1 MSEQCYELRSYRWK
15 GEPCVALYCD
25 GRRLGHLAAATGVS
39 VDMARRLGARL
50 IELGEV
56 RDAPTV
62 TAASVTDWSSHDSA
76 V

>member
-1 MSEQCYELRSYRWK
+1 ME
-15 GEPCVALYCD
+15 
-25 GRRLGHLAAATGVS
+25 VS

-62 TAASVTDWSSHDSA
+62 TATRVTSWSGHDDA
-76 V
+76 G